1 MKYLLPCLLFAFC
14 SGACSKRIYPVQ
26 SVGFVSEQ
34 NGAITIRSTGFG
46 KTADEAINSAER
58 YAIELLLF
66 RGLPGS
72 QQTTP
77 LVGIDET
84 TAKSRYKQ
92 YFEELL
98 VDGRH
103 KTFVLSSIPVSD
115 FAKHDYAQ
123 RNITMDIRINLTA
136 LRSDLE
142 THGIIR
148 KFGY

>member
-1 MKYLLPCLLFAFC
+1 MKYLLSCLLGILGFA
-14 SGACSKRIYPVQ
+14 ACSKQAYTVQ
-26 SVGFVSEQ
+26 SVGFISEQ

-46 KTADEAINSAER
+46 KTADEAMNSAEQ

-77 LVGIDET
+77 LVEIDEA

-98 VDGRH
+98 TNGRH

-115 FAKHDYAQ
+115 LAKHGRSR
-123 RNITMDIRINLTA
+123 RNITMDVRINLTA

-142 THGIIR
+142 THDIIR

>member
-1 MKYLLPCLLFAFC
+1 MKYLLPCLLLAFC
-14 SGACSKRIYPVQ
+14 LGSCSKHVYTVQ

-46 KTADEAINSAER
+46 KTADEAMNSAEQ

-77 LVGIDET
+77 LVGIDEA

-98 VDGRH
+98 ANGRH

-115 FAKHDYAQ
+115 FAKHDWSQ
-123 RNITMDIRINLTA
+123 RNVTMDVRINLTA

>member
-1 MKYLLPCLLFAFC
+1 MKYLLPCLLLAFC
-14 SGACSKRIYPVQ
+14 LGACSKHVYTVQ

-46 KTADEAINSAER
+46 KTADEAMNSAEQH
-58 YAIELLLF
+58 AIELLLF
-66 RGLPGS
+66 RGLPES

-77 LVGIDET
+77 LVGIDEA

-98 VDGRH
+98 TNGRH

-115 FAKHDYAQ
+115 FAKHDRSQ
-123 RNITMDIRINLTA
+123 RNMTMDIRINLTA